1 MNASSCPKQVLFACT
16 LNTVRSV
23 MAEAVFNARFGA
35 LSKAQS
41 CGVMGRLADG
51 FALAV
56 LTERGLPVKEEEPRI
71 FTSFS
76 ADDFDQVIT
85 LSAQAAE
92 AARIWLGANG
102 QHKHHYWHITE
113 PSGLEVP
120 RAQKLA
126 EYRLIC
132 DEIETKLDSHF
143 SSFVKKT

>member
-1 MNASSCPKQVLFACT
+1 MNTPSFPKQVLFACT

-35 LSKAQS
+35 KAKAQS

-56 LTERGLPVKEEEPRI
+56 LAERNLPVKEDEPRI
-71 FTSFS
+71 FTSLS
-76 ADDFDQVIT
+76 SDDFDHVIT

-132 DEIETKLDSHF
+132 DEIETKLTSHF
-143 SSFVKKT
+143 GYFAN